1 MILMPTNLG
10 LLVAAAFVGFTT
22 AMTFPV
28 ILALPALLSAP
39 GDVSRT
45 SAGMFTVSYSCAIII
60 PTVSGALWDFTGRP
74 WTAFVPLCVCAL
86 GLTVFG
92 TIVVRQRPAADGVP
106 SPVTK

>member
-1 MILMPTNLG
+1 MLLASFLVMILVPTNLG

-45 SAGMFTVSYSCAIII
+45 SAGMFTISYSCAMVLSI
-60 PTVSGALWDFTGRP
+60 VAERMAWRRP
-74 WTAFVPLCVCAL
+74 VCVRSKARVC
-86 GLTVFG
+86 
-92 TIVVRQRPAADGVP
+92 TIAECR
-106 SPVTK
+106 